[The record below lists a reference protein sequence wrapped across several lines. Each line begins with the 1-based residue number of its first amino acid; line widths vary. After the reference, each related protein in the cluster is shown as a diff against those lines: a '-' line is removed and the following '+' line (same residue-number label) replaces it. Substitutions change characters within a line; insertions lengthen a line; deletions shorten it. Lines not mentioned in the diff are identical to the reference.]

1 MTHNV
6 LRPLPHPA
14 NTVRVV
20 RRALAI
26 PGRGGGGS
34 GTIADGFGL
43 VKLGTQNLTEVKNQT
58 ILSLVLN
65 REKENIQ
72 NVRTDKAA
80 GITLLP
86 FSFSWFIVS
95 SAQIC
100 TFSGR

>member
-1 MTHNV
+1 MSYVPSLT
-6 LRPLPHPA
+6 PL
-14 NTVRVV
+14 TLYELSGGLWQSR
-20 RRALAI
+20 
-26 PGRGGGGS
+26 GGGGGGS